1 MATIP
6 WIFAHPIHS
15 PGTTRPSGNG
25 DIGRRQSEESGESVA
40 RPYNLSMSDPPPAAD
55 RPFRWQ
61 ALLHRVADAAFV
73 LDRRRR
79 LLFVNRA
86 WERLTGF
93 TPDAV
98 RGLVCRRPASVGTD
112 GPPEDALAHALTP
125 PAEVSA
131 GHPARAR
138 RRAVGPSAAP
148 RWWDVDFLPLR
159 LDEGCLVV
167 GRIVPVAEDTLTA
180 PSLAQLPERLVDLRQ
195 RRLRSFTFDLFEG
208 RHPRMGRLVEQARI
222 AATLESPALI
232 VGEPGTGKHTLAR
245 VLHAQ
250 GPRRDRGFVALDCS
264 LLPPAAVA
272 DVLQVP
278 GNGVLYI
285 ASPECLP
292 PDLQLGLLSCPAR
305 LVLGCRA
312 EPEGRLLDRL
322 FWQASVLRLDLVPLR
337 ERPEDL
343 PRLVERILADG
354 PVRGLSAEAREA
366 CTAYAWPG
374 NLREL
379 RQVVLESAERAAGEW
394 IDLAELPS
402 PVRLALHLERE
413 PLVRARPLDL
423 EKTLEAVESRLI
435 ALALKRADGNRTRA
449 ADLLGIS
456 RARLLRRIEAFG
468 QGNAPGEP

>member
-1 MATIP
+1 MKPESYPLGRARRGKPSANRPVACTIIP
-6 WIFAHPIHS
+6 
-15 PGTTRPSGNG
+15 
-25 DIGRRQSEESGESVA
+25 
-40 RPYNLSMSDPPPAAD
+40 MSDLPPDAD

-61 ALLHRVADAAFV
+61 ALLHRAADAVFV

-79 LLFVNRA
+79 LRFVNRA
-86 WERLTGF
+86 WEQLTGF
-93 TPDAV
+93 ASDAV
-98 RGLVCRRPASVGTD
+98 RGLVCRRPASIGAD

-125 PAEVSA
+125 PAEVSD
-131 GHPARAR
+131 GQPSRTR
-138 RRAVGPSAAP
+138 RRAVGPSASP

-159 LDEGCLVV
+159 QDAGCLVV
-167 GRIVPVAEDTLTA
+167 GRIVPVAEDALTS
-180 PSLAQLPERLVDLRQ
+180 PTLAQLPERLVDLRQ

-222 AATLESPALI
+222 AATLESPVLI

-250 GPRRDRGFVALDCS
+250 GPRRDRGFVALDCR
-264 LLPPAAVA
+264 LLPPDAVA
-272 DVLQVP
+272 EVLQAP
-278 GNGVLYI
+278 GNGVLYL
-285 ASPECLP
+285 ASPECLS
-292 PDLQLGLLSCPAR
+292 PDLQHGLLSCPAR
-305 LVLGCRA
+305 LVLGCRV

-337 ERPEDL
+337 DRPEDL
-343 PRLVERILADG
+343 PRLVERLLAER
-354 PVRGLSAEAREA
+354 PVRGLTAEAKEA
-366 CTAYAWPG
+366 CAAYPWPG

-379 RQVVLESAERAAGEW
+379 RQVVHESADRVAGEW

-423 EKTLEAVESRLI
+423 EQTLEAVESRLI
-435 ALALKRADGNRTRA
+435 ALALRRADGNRTRA
-449 ADLLGIS
+449 AELLGIP

-468 QGNAPGEP
+468 LGQAPGEP